1 MGNLICITGPMAAG
15 KNELSLMLEKCG
27 WLHIDADVLAHFA
40 IDNCKEE
47 ILATFSSYAKEK
59 NINLLNEDGYIN
71 RKELGKLLFS
81 DPSLLQKQE
90 NIIYPD
96 IKMTMRSIIKD
107 GIQPNIIL
115 NATLLYKFP
124 EILNMCDFIIYV
136 NSGFFTR
143 LFRAK
148 KRDGLSYKQIL
159 LRFKAQKNLL
169 KEYQKF
175 NKEIIIVKNNNKADK
190 EKFMETLKKFNLA
203 IDL

>member
-1 MGNLICITGPMAAG
+1 
-15 KNELSLMLEKCG
+15 
-27 WLHIDADVLAHFA
+27 
-40 IDNCKEE
+40 
-47 ILATFSSYAKEK
+47 
-59 NINLLNEDGYIN
+59 
-71 RKELGKLLFS
+71 
-81 DPSLLQKQE
+81 
-90 NIIYPD
+90 
-96 IKMTMRSIIKD
+96 MTMRSIIKD

>member
-15 KNELSLMLEKCG
+15 KNELSLMLEKFG

-47 ILATFSSYAKEK
+47 ILATFAPYAKAK
-59 NINLLNEDGYIN
+59 NINLLTEDGFIN

-81 DPSLLQKQE
+81 NPELLQKQE
-90 NIIYPD
+90 NIIYPYVR
-96 IKMTMRSIIKD
+96 MTMRSIINDK
-107 GIQPNIIL
+107 IQPNIIL

-136 NSGFFTR
+136 KSGFFTR

-148 KRDGLSYKQIL
+148 KRDGLNYKQIL

-169 KEYQKF
+169 NEYQKF
-175 NKEIIIVKNNNKADK
+175 NKEIIVIKNNNKADK
-190 EKFMETLKKFNLA
+190 EKFLETLKELNLA